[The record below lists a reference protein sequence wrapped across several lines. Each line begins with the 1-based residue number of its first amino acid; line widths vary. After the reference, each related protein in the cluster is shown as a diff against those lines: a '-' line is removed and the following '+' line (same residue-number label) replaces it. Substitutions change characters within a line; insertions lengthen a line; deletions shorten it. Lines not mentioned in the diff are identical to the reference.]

1 MGAVIMLGTLFGLI
15 ALAFGLVLRL
25 DPEARRAPGPESQQ

>member
-15 ALAFGLVLRL
+15 ALAFGLVLRF
-25 DPEARRAPGPESQQ
+25 DPEARHTPGNDGRR